1 MKLEKYLAD
10 YIEQEKFVFASTYVE
25 MGGDVEVEISIG
37 DLQEIIKQG
46 LNAFESTENTNIII
60 TEHTPAVIVRW
71 FDMVCR
77 GIRAEYEDGASER
90 DLIIDKNTLLELLEV
105 E

>member
-25 MGGDVEVEISIG
+25 MSGDVEVEISVG

-46 LNAFESTENTNIII
+46 LDAFELTQWVDI
-60 TEHTPAVIVRW
+60 VIKP
-71 FDMVCR
+71 R
-77 GIRAEYEDGASER
+77 GFRG
-90 DLIIDKNTLLELLEV
+90 
-105 E
+105 